1 MSVSPFTCLG
11 SDRYSADGVYAFRAS
26 ADKERNNRPRLS
38 REVRQNTDTD
48 LKRVKRSRKGPSIW
62 KNLKM
67 TGPGTSRPRL
77 GGGRQEK
84 TLQRVGVVTKDLQL
98 PELVL
103 ERAHLAWTSWG
114 NSEGRS
120 FGNTIHTA
128 CPNCLTMPFDRLRW
142 EAQLRDR
149 KRRDREDQDLEEPP
163 VWTRV

>member
-1 MSVSPFTCLG
+1 VSVSFQLSYDLIGTVLMVSMHSG
-11 SDRYSADGVYAFRAS
+11 QTADN
-26 ADKERNNRPRLS
+26 ERNSRPRLS
-38 REVRQNTDTD
+38 REARQNMDTD
-48 LKRVKRSRKGPSIW
+48 LKRAKLSRKGPSIW
-62 KNLKM
+62 KNSKM

-84 TLQRVGVVTKDLQL
+84 TLQQVGVVAKGLRL

-103 ERAHLAWTSWG
+103 ERAHRAWTSWE
-114 NSEGRS
+114 NSGGRS

-149 KRRDREDQDLEEPP
+149 KRRAREDQDLEEPP